1 MQWIDDLSVKKCVDR
16 KAAFEAMKAV
26 FQAMDADHAQSF
38 PVVREAIG
46 HADALFGFKSGF
58 DRDSM
63 TLGVKAGGYWPN
75 NHQRNLANHQ
85 STILLFNP
93 DTGQCEAVVAGN
105 EITALRTAAAA
116 AVSIHALAPAK
127 SKVLGIIGA
136 GHQSAYQ
143 LEAALDTLPF
153 EQVLGWNH
161 RSGRMR
167 HLQAIAEQHNV
178 PFVETDLTHLGAE
191 SDCIITITS
200 SFSPVLL
207 DSHVV
212 GPTHIAAMGTDT
224 VGKQEL
230 EASLVARAN
239 CFAELPVQ
247 SAQLGECQN
256 AVKQGDLA
264 VGDIQCIGGVLA
276 GRLSGRHGGEVTLF
290 DGSGV
295 GLQDLALAQVALEK
309 AP

>member
-1 MQWIDDLSVKKCVDR
+1 MRWVDELHVKQCVDR
-16 KAAFEAMKAV
+16 KAAFDAMKAV
-26 FQAMDADHAQSF
+26 FQAMDADRARSF

-63 TLGVKAGGYWPN
+63 ALGVKAGGYWPN

-116 AVSIHALAPAK
+116 AVSIQALAPPQ

-143 LEAALDTLPF
+143 LQAALDTLAF
-153 EQVLGWNH
+153 EQILGWNH
-161 RSGRMR
+161 RSGRMA
-167 HLQAIAEQHNV
+167 HLQAIAEQRNI
-178 PFVETDLTHLGAE
+178 PFAETDLAHLGAE

-200 SFSPVLL
+200 SFSPLLL

-212 GPTHIAAMGTDT
+212 GATHIAAMGTDT

-230 EASLVARAN
+230 EAALVARAK
-239 CFAELPVQ
+239 CFAELPAQ
-247 SAQLGECQN
+247 SAQLGECQH
-256 AVKQGDLA
+256 AVRHGKLEP
-264 VGDIQCIGGVLA
+264 GDIQCIGGVLS
-276 GRLSGRHGGEVTLF
+276 GRLSGRQGSEVTLF

-295 GLQDLALAQVALEK
+295 GLQDIALAQVALEK